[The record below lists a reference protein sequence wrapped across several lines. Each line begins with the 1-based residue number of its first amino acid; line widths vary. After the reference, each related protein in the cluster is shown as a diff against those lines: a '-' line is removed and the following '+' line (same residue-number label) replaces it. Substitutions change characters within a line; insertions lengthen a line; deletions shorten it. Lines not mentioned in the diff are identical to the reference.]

1 MFTALL
7 NAALILLYLLRLSKI
22 LEKWNVPI
30 VANVPAFARL
40 VLLLNVM
47 TQKRSGQ
54 RSMTLIR
61 LSLCKPL
68 RAVRVALGEE
78 LGMEPGSVVT
88 GKMVAA
94 LRNLGFDKIFDTNF
108 SADLTIME
116 EGHEFLHRLT
126 NGGVLPM
133 ITSCSPGWVNMIELK
148 YPELLPHL
156 SSAKSPQQM
165 FGAIAKTYY
174 AEKAG
179 IDPSK
184 IICVSVMPCTA
195 KKAGKQ
201 HAPKECV
208 RLP

>member
-1 MFTALL
+1 MFLLWTMCECLSYWSYSGKDDTEKVWSAINDPDKIVIVQTA
-7 NAALILLYLLRLSKI
+7 
-22 LEKWNVPI
+22 P
-30 VANVPAFARL
+30 
-40 VLLLNVM
+40 
-47 TQKRSGQ
+47 
-54 RSMTLIR
+54 
-61 LSLCKPL
+61 
-68 RAVRVALGEE
+68 AVRVALGEE
-78 LGMEPGSVVT
+78 LGMEPGSIVT

-148 YPELLPHL
+148 YPDLLPHL

-179 IDPSK
+179 IDP
-184 IICVSVMPCTA
+184 A
-195 KKAGKQ
+195 K
-201 HAPKECV
+201 
-208 RLP
+208 